1 MCFFSRTHAPFT
13 VVLNQVESSGRTLD
27 TLNTFATNFFQ
38 CLEQGPRFVY
48 NDLDLEYKPP
58 AKIITTTEA
67 ATPRTISGNIFYPKI
82 PSITPVNINID
93 LDACRANTSI

>member
-13 VVLNQVESSGRTLD
+13 VVLNQVESSGRTFD

-48 NDLDLEYKPP
+48 NDLDLEYKQPENVT
-58 AKIITTTEA
+58 TTTEP
-67 ATPRTISGNIFYPKI
+67 ATPRIISGNIFYLKI
-82 PSITPVNINID
+82 NSIATGGFMQN
-93 LDACRANTSI
+93 